1 MATNWLQKTTLMAL
15 AAVPLAACGSS
26 GGGGG
31 SSTPAP
37 VVRGVSDTSITVGGV
52 SDLTSPQGAVF
63 PGADLGA
70 KARFARQ
77 NREGLINGRSIN
89 FLSVVDDGTDPTKN
103 ANAVKQLVLEK
114 KIFALAP
121 VVTISLSPQTS
132 DFLAKEQVPFFGWG
146 VQPGFCGNDYGFGFN
161 GCLIGSAFDNVSVL
175 GPTAD
180 LLKPGGTLAIIEGDS
195 GAGRAALR
203 QLPKVA
209 AALGLKI
216 VYLKA
221 AIPDSAP
228 VTDWAPFAKDL
239 MTSNNGGAPDA
250 IHADGLLPQAS
261 GLAAALKAAGFKGP
275 IINYSTYVPG
285 LPASNP
291 SFAQAVDGVY
301 TNVQFGPQ
309 EQGGPAIQQILDDLK
324 AIGAPPVITLG
335 VATSYWSADMLVSM
349 LKATGRNL
357 TPASFAATVNGG
369 WTYTPSPAGAMG
381 PVTWPDGHTQP
392 SPCAALV
399 QAAGTTYKSAVPFKC
414 YQKLAA

>member
-1 MATNWLQKTTLMAL
+1 MPITWRRKSILVAL
-15 AAVPLAACGSS
+15 AALPLAACGS

-31 SSTPAP
+31 NPSSTQ
-37 VVRGVSDTSITVGGV
+37 VRGVSDTSITIGGV
-52 SDLTSPQGAVF
+52 SDLTSAQGAVF

-103 ANAVKQLVLEK
+103 ATAVKQLVLDK
-114 KIFALAP
+114 HIFALAP
-121 VVTISLSPQTS
+121 VVSISLSPQTS
-132 DFLAKEQVPFFGWG
+132 DFLAKQQVPFFGWG

-161 GCLIGSAFDNVSVL
+161 GCLIGQSYDNVSVL

-180 LLKPGGTLAIIEGDS
+180 LLKPGATVAIIEGDS
-195 GAGRAALR
+195 GAGQAALR
-203 QLPKVA
+203 QLPAVA
-209 AALGLKI
+209 GALGLKI

-239 MTSNNGGAPDA
+239 MTSNNGGPPDA
-250 IHADGLLPQAS
+250 IHADGLLPQAA
-261 GLAAALKAAGFKGP
+261 GLAGALKAAGFKGP
-275 IINYSTYVPG
+275 IVNFSTYVPG
-285 LPASNP
+285 LPATDAN
-291 SFAQAVDGVY
+291 FAQAVNSVY

-309 EQGGPAIQQILDDLK
+309 EQGGPAVQQILDDLK
-324 AIGAPPVITLG
+324 AIGAPQVITLG
-335 VATSYWSADMLVSM
+335 VATSYWSADMLISM
-349 LKATGRNL
+349 LKATGRDL
-357 TPASFAATVNGG
+357 TPAKFEATVNGG

-381 PVTWPDGHTQP
+381 PVTWPGGHTQP

-399 QAAGTTYKSAVPFKC
+399 QAAGSAYKAAVPFKC
-414 YQKLAA
+414 YKPLPA